1 VAILRHFFLESYSPP
16 AEVYAM
22 LRKRGMNLVTLTDHD
37 SIGGAEELRRHTD
50 FFVSEEVTCR
60 MPSGTQV
67 HVGVYDLTE
76 RQHCEISC
84 RRNDL
89 IRLLAY
95 LSEQRLFFTVNHVF
109 SSVTGRR
116 DPDDF
121 KWFAGHFPGIEGRN
135 GQMLPSA
142 NRHASVFARRKRKV
156 QVAGSDAHALASV
169 GTTFTEVP
177 GARDKDEFFAGFGPG
192 MDNWEANP
200 AASGN

>member
-1 VAILRHFFLESYSPP
+1 MFCNKSLNIFWDNFRTIKRDFYVPSAHSGTLPVAIFRHFFLESYSPP

-76 RQHCEISC
+76 RQHSEIR

-95 LSEQRLFFTVNHVF
+95 LSEQRLFFTVNHIF
-109 SSVTGRR
+109 SSVTGLR
-116 DPDDF
+116 DAHDF
-121 KWFAGHFPGIEGRN
+121 KWFAGHFPGVER
-135 GQMLPSA
+135 
-142 NRHASVFARRKRKV
+142 
-156 QVAGSDAHALASV
+156 
-169 GTTFTEVP
+169 
-177 GARDKDEFFAGFGPG
+177 
-192 MDNWEANP
+192 
-200 AASGN
+200 